1 MSILIAK
8 THSVCL
14 SGTQIEKGTLVGR
27 YLKKVGTMEVDEG
40 DFAKAAL
47 VSFIQ
52 PSTHQIFVSHPKLLG
67 MSYTTLETSNKLAN
81 MKATVSFHF
90 DL

>member
-1 MSILIAK
+1 
-8 THSVCL
+8 
-14 SGTQIEKGTLVGR
+14 
-27 YLKKVGTMEVDEG
+27 MEVDEG

-67 MSYTTLETSNKLAN
+67 MSYTTLETSKI
-81 MKATVSFHF
+81 
-90 DL
+90 